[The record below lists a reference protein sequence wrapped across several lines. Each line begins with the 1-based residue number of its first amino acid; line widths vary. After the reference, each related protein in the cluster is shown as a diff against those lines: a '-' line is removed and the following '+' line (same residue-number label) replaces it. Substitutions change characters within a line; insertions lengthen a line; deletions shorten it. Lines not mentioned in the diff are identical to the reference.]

1 MIDFII
7 NKELFPINV
16 KTKVFWQP
24 KENLKLFWSVNYG
37 SPLNDSLLVRNFNS
51 PTKGH
56 SDKIYWE
63 KFQRMNRR
71 KNLKK
76 QESYKLSDE
85 AVEKLYDK
93 KGRGFTQYTR

>member
-1 MIDFII
+1 MS
-7 NKELFPINV
+7 NKSF
-16 KTKVFWQP
+16 FCQS

-37 SPLNDSLLVRNFNS
+37 SPVVRNFNS
-51 PTKGH
+51 PTKSY
-56 SDKIYWE
+56 SDNIFWA
-63 KFQRMNRR
+63 KFQRMNRK

-93 KGRGFTQYTR
+93 KGKTINSVFGEFTRTK